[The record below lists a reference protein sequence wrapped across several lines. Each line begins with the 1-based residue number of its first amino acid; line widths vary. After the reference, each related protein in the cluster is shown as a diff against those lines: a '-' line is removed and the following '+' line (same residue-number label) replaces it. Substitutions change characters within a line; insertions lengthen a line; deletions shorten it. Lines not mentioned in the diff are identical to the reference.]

1 MFLVSDAH
9 HSFHFITK
17 GVPSLKRINYL
28 IPLIRSTRL
37 ELCRKRDDFF
47 FFFFTV
53 HLSDVKRVLFTERCS
68 RSPPPLVV
76 LI

>member
-37 ELCRKRDDFF
+37 VLCRKRADFILFF
-47 FFFFTV
+47 FLLFIYLMLRESCSLKGV
-53 HLSDVKRVLFTERCS
+53 PALPHLWLC
-68 RSPPPLVV
+68 
-76 LI
+76 

>member
-47 FFFFTV
+47 FFFY
-53 HLSDVKRVLFTERCS
+53 CS
-68 RSPPPLVV
+68 S
-76 LI
+76 I